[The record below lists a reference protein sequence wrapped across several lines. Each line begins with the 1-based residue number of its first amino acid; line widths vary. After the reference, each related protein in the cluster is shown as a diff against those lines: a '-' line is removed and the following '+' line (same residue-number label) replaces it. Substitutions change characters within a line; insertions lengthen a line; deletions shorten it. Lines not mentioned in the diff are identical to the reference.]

1 MQDKY
6 KNQESDEDKKLP
18 EAMICWKLN
27 EMLDLDFQSNTRCD
41 ETMRHNYL
49 QREVYE
55 KTSPGRERL
64 S

>member
-41 ETMRHNYL
+41 ETMRHN
-49 QREVYE
+49 E